1 MMDDFTYEALK
12 GCYEIASSISASLII
27 LIIICGFLVAWLI
40 VLLFKLQKERRLFG
54 RMQNNYVE
62 QILELT
68 EKNGKSK
75 IRK

>member
-1 MMDDFTYEALK
+1 LK